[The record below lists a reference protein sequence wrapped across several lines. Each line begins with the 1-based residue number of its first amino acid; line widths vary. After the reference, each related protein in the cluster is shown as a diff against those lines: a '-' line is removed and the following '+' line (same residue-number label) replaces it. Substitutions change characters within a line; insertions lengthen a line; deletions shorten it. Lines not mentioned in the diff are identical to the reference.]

1 MITVAGLAFGA
12 AACGSGSDSA
22 GGGDPNTL
30 EVWTRSNPDPAA
42 TYERVFAAFTEKT
55 GIRIDYQPVINFDQQ
70 LQSRASTRDLPDVM
84 INDTALM
91 GSYQS
96 QGLLKPIDPAAIEG
110 HDQITDRTWAST
122 VGIDGEHYGIP
133 YSRQAQTLMIRKDW
147 LKKLGLQA
155 PTTWAEMLGVA
166 KAFADRDPNGDGRK
180 DTYGM
185 VVPGSAQNG
194 YAAWWGASF
203 LWSGGAKIIEPDGK
217 GYRPAMDSAA
227 AVRTVTWMKDNL
239 FCGDNGVIQPGAISA
254 VTGTATNFQ
263 DGNAGMYLTGPY
275 NIATY
280 DATPG
285 KDKYAV
291 VPFPAGPAGSTVLAD
306 GENVYFGA
314 RTGKTKQ
321 EQALAAFL
329 ISPEGQKLAM
339 TGKNQPVVRIPVN
352 ATLDAAQVRDDPRW
366 SVVQKAYE
374 DASEQFPNAP
384 DFAPIKQDT
393 ADALNAVFTYCG
405 SDVGTGL
412 KELNDTLAGDLKD
425 QDLLK

>member
-155 PTTWAEMLGVA
+155 PTSWAEMLGVA
-166 KAFADRDPNGDGRK
+166 KAFADRDPDGDGRK